1 MSTIILNCIIVEGLT
16 YTQASEPII
25 ASHMDASE
33 DANCMGCAFFSRDL
47 GRHAEAE
54 SLCALVLKSTRVGRT
69 QNCAM
74 NNGIWVPAE
83 YATRITNW
91 GEALRFFDALQRM
104 DQVFN
109 PDDFPTDLTNAGE
122 PVFYEPVTSMVEAR
136 MAEARRVSP
145 NPDDIYTELMN
156 RS

>member
-1 MSTIILNCIIVEGLT
+1 MSTIILSCIIVEGLT
-16 YTQASEPII
+16 YTAVPEQQRDRRGTFA
-25 ASHMDASE
+25 D
-33 DANCMGCAFFSRDL
+33 CYGCAFHTQDMGRMSEAAAACGAVRDATRSS
-47 GRHAEAE
+47 G
-54 SLCALVLKSTRVGRT
+54 SQFCAG
-69 QNCAM
+69 QNV
-74 NNGIWVPAE
+74 IWVPAE